1 MKENNLRKLR
11 NKHGYT
17 QKQVAEGVG
26 IARSNLTLVEIGKHN
41 PSLEVAGRL
50 ASFLGVTIEEIFPWL
65 KHPGFQEDP
74 EESLAN
80 PYPKHTSKVTV

>member
-1 MKENNLRKLR
+1 MRENRVRAHRQRLEL
-11 NKHGYT
+11 T
-17 QKQVAEGVG
+17 QKQLAERIG
-26 IARSNLTLVEIGKHN
+26 ISRNHLTLIEIGRDN

-65 KHPGFQEDP
+65 KHPGFQENP

-80 PYPKHTSKVTV
+80 PYPKHTSKVEV